1 MGQFKANLGNRVV
14 LSRAS
19 SVTNHYQNG
28 GAQGHFTEVFDS
40 PEDPSDTQLRIYNIM
55 TQLGNYT
62 LPVSEATD
70 RKLAVLGKLNY
81 GIGGAGFEVDFDWKV
96 GTQISVCASFVR
108 VSAAYAEAETA
119 TTPPEVSVTAMMSSG
134 SRAARSQVTRS
145 YPKIV
150 VVAEGGVALFP
161 MPPLAHALYLF
172 SEDPAFYEAGN
183 VSVRFVA
190 GASAGTTTATT
201 DLVSFVTDGAIFLQA
216 LANEDGVRFPET
228 ARWVE
233 VTNNSDED
241 DYSFTPCFTL
251 SL

>member
-1 MGQFKANLGNRVV
+1 MVAHKANLGNRVV
-14 LSRAS
+14 LARAS
-19 SVTNHYQNG
+19 IVTDHYQSG
-28 GAQGHFTEVFDS
+28 GAQGNFTEVFDS

-55 TQLGNYT
+55 TQIGKYT
-62 LPVSEATD
+62 LPVGDAQE
-70 RKLAVLGKLNY
+70 RKLAITGKLNY

-96 GTQISVCASFVR
+96 GTQLSVAASFVR
-108 VSAAYAEAETA
+108 VSAAYAEGGDE
-119 TTPPEVSVTAMMSSG
+119 TTPPEVSISAMLSSG

-145 YPKIV
+145 YPKISI
-150 VVAEGGVALFP
+150 EEDGYALFP

-172 SEDPAFYEAGN
+172 AEDPTFYEAGN
-183 VSVRFVA
+183 VQIRFVA
-190 GASAGTTTATT
+190 GASAGTATVTT

-233 VTNNSDED
+233 VSTELEEGFE
-241 DYSFTPCFTL
+241 FTPCFTL